1 MLLRLP
7 NSLARDDGLSLEVTS
22 DVHQTAKQAM
32 DQVCL
37 RALMALMMRNSW
49 AVRVV
54 PGMFRPPRTQAQPT
68 ATTRIVRTA
77 ARRC

>member
-37 RALMALMMRNSW
+37 RALMALMISCGKEVAMR
-49 AVRVV
+49 
-54 PGMFRPPRTQAQPT
+54 
-68 ATTRIVRTA
+68 
-77 ARRC
+77 